1 MSFQYKYLLY
11 TFTILLYLL
20 QINFINSIYI
30 YIPTVLYSIL
40 NPIVVIKQFL
50 VNYIFHYNKIIFLV
64 SLVQTQS
71 VCRTQWS
78 KLEQRVLAFRA
89 KGLLAKS
96 QPLDPLPFLID
107 HWKLACRQLLVSLG
121 SGRILI
127 LWIQLITTTN
137 SFNS

>member
-11 TFTILLYLL
+11 TFTILLYIL
-20 QINFINSIYI
+20 QISYI

-50 VNYIFHYNKIIFLV
+50 VNYIFHYNKIAFLV

-78 KLEQRVLAFRA
+78 KLEQRVLAFRD

-96 QPLDPLPFLID
+96 QPLDPFLID

>member
-1 MSFQYKYLLY
+1 M
-11 TFTILLYLL
+11 
-20 QINFINSIYI
+20 
-30 YIPTVLYSIL
+30 YSIL

-50 VNYIFHYNKIIFLV
+50 VNYIFHYNKIFFM

-137 SFNS
+137 SFNSQKFLKYDHLSVYEVLRILYIYYNPEPN